1 VFSVVQNQLR
11 DYVVALHHVLHYV
24 TAGLNSVQYVDPV
37 PDASKNI
44 NFPFLYEVL
53 QSVN

>member
-1 VFSVVQNQLR
+1 MFSVVQNHLR
-11 DYVVALHHVLHYV
+11 DYILALHHVLHYV
-24 TAGLNSVQYVDPV
+24 TARLNSVQYVDPV

-44 NFPFLYEVL
+44 NFPFMYEVM